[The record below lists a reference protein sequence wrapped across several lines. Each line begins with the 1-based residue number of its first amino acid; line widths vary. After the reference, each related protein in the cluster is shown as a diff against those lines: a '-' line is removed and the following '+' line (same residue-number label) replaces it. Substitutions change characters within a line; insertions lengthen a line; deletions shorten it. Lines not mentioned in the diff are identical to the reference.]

1 MLAGLKRL
9 LAQKNFTASGAAK
22 IALAD
27 YRRESDSV
35 MLFLEEEGYVLSL
48 EGWVLLKTLYAEYRS
63 YCQEAGFKP
72 LGRGK
77 FGARLRANGIVLEK
91 ERSGFVV
98 YVSRA

>member
-1 MLAGLKRL
+1 MT
-9 LAQKNFTASGAAK
+9 QKNFSHADAAQNA
-22 IALAD
+22 IAD

-35 MLFLEEEGYVLSL
+35 MMFVEEDGYARSL
-48 EGWVLLKTLYAEYRS
+48 ESWVLLKTLYAEYRS
-63 YCQEAGFKP
+63 YCLEAGFKP

-77 FGARLRANGIVLEK
+77 FGARIRANQIAMEK